1 MIHFEAATAVV
12 TSFSHGFVNGD
23 YVRFSCSASGW
34 GTLDSKNYIVKG
46 SATTNT
52 FTVAFD
58 SSSLGSFAGL
68 ATAEKVVTVSSIT
81 KADYAIVVTHGDHG
95 FTNDTHINDYVAF
108 FDLKIATKL
117 DNKSTE

>member
-1 MIHFEAATAVV
+1 M
-12 TSFSHGFVNGD
+12 
-23 YVRFSCSASGW
+23 RFSCSASGW
-34 GTLDSKNYIVKG
+34 GTLILKNYIVSG
-46 SATTNT
+46 ATTNT

-108 FDLKIATKL
+108 FDLKVATELNNTKY
-117 DNKSTE
+117 E